1 MRKKQSKKSAWILA
15 LLMLGALALTFHLGA
30 VSALAAA
37 CGSGATLDTDCDGFI
52 DSLEI
57 NNPSWSLPPGMSLAA
72 NNSTT
77 IPKCGPNPTPAQ
89 RAICFDPN
97 TQDLFVIINRAT
109 TGSNIPLPPYDG
121 SYFGNIYQIN
131 PLALVYPGLG
141 VATHELLQPGGTS
154 QLIPGTGGWYAVRI
168 VEDLTVSGSSTYWGF
183 AKFGVPYN
191 ASKAT
196 VWSQK
201 IINWINNQCN
211 SQCFDLDNDPQ
222 HIAEAC
228 YTPSQAASFWCKN
241 ANSGTSVNMTVNP
254 DLRKLNSE
262 FIQYVASHETSH
274 MINLAAGSKPSG
286 TTTADH
292 HYTILKGVLME
303 QFPGVTVTKDNS
315 TPPNITVSIYLSNQ
329 YTPQDATQHKLK

>member
-15 LLMLGALALTFHLGA
+15 LLMLGAFALTFHLGA
-30 VSALAAA
+30 ASALAAA
-37 CGSGATLDTDCDGFI
+37 CGSGTTVDTDCDGFI
-52 DSLEI
+52 DSVEI
-57 NNPSWSLPPGMSLAA
+57 NPSLSFPSGMYLAT
-72 NNSTT
+72 NNSIT

-109 TGSNIPLPPYDG
+109 TGSNIPLPPYNG

-141 VATHELLQPGGTS
+141 VATHELLQPSGTS

-211 SQCFDLDNDPQ
+211 SQCFDLNGDGT
-222 HIAEAC
+222 AETC
-228 YTPSQAASFWCKN
+228 YTPAQVASFTCKN
-241 ANSGTSVNMTVNP
+241 AKSGTSVDMIAHP
-254 DLRKLNSE
+254 GDLIKLNSE

-303 QFPGVTVTKDNS
+303 QFPGVTVTKDNR

-329 YTPQDATQHKLK
+329 YTPQDATQHKLR

>member
-15 LLMLGALALTFHLGA
+15 LLMLGALALTFQLGA
-30 VSALAAA
+30 VSALAA
-37 CGSGATLDTDCDGFI
+37 CGSGPTLDTDCDGFI
-52 DSLEI
+52 NTVESSTL
-57 NNPSWSLPPGMSLAA
+57 SLPSNIYLAA
-72 NNSTT
+72 NNSNT
-77 IPKCGPNPTPAQ
+77 IPYCGPNPPAD
-89 RAICFDPN
+89 RTICLDPN

-109 TGSNIPLPPYDG
+109 TGSNIPLPPYNG
-121 SYFGNIYQIN
+121 SYFGNIYHID

-141 VATHELLQPGGTS
+141 VATHELLQTSGTS
-154 QLIPGTGGWYAVRI
+154 QSVDGWYAVRI

-183 AKFGVPYN
+183 AKFGVPYS

-211 SQCFDLDNDPQ
+211 SQCFDLNGDGT
-222 HIAEAC
+222 AEAC
-228 YTPSQAASFWCKN
+228 YTPGQVASFTCKN